1 MTQRVVHSFYTHY
14 KSILL
19 GATVGVKE
27 RVGEQ
32 RLVQDR
38 PGVEAGSASL
48 SRVAFSLL
56 FFAVGEEDS
65 VCLLAVSW

>member
-1 MTQRVVHSFYTHY
+1 M
-14 KSILL
+14 
-19 GATVGVKE
+19 GGKE